1 MDRHGMLGT
10 SSKQYRRYIW
20 FDWKEEMAWLGDA
33 IWSDTLLS
41 SCSEARGPAGKGGA
55 SCRWV
60 LMPGGRTGI

>member
-10 SSKQYRRYIW
+10 SSKQYWRCIW
-20 FDWKEEMAWLGDA
+20 FDWREERAWLGEA

>member
-10 SSKQYRRYIW
+10 SSKQCRLAVHVVRL
-20 FDWKEEMAWLGDA
+20 EERAWLGEA